1 MKLLIED
8 VSDYKQDYVDD
19 LRTTAVLLKNANAT
33 NIKLENGVLK
43 IPIYDGEY
51 YIFLDQIPEEI
62 LFKSMASN
70 KKRG

>member
-8 VSDYKQDYVDD
+8 VSDYNKDYVDD

-33 NIKLENGVLK
+33 NVRLENGVLK

-51 YIFLDQIPEEI
+51 YIFLKQIPEKI